1 MTPLQDEEEAGL
13 LELLKSQIC
22 DNAALYA
29 QKYDEEFQ
37 PYLPRFVTA
46 IWNLL
51 VSTGQEVK
59 YDLVR
64 ALVPVSC
71 VFYFQVPFPCSNNT
85 PRLCCSLW
93 AMLSSSWLQSV
104 KGHTTNTYSRTRIHS
119 LAFVKKS
126 LCPTWSSGVSK
137 CFVLWVVRLHL
148 WMLSVE

>member
-1 MTPLQDEEEAGL
+1 MLYDIFYFLREVLLDSQLLVPLVMPPQDEEEAGL

-59 YDLVR
+59 YDLVSV
-64 ALVPVSC
+64 LGPCYVSVIC
-71 VFYFQVPFPCSNNT
+71 E
-85 PRLCCSLW
+85 LH
-93 AMLSSSWLQSV
+93 SSSA
-104 KGHTTNTYSRTRIHS
+104 Y
-119 LAFVKKS
+119 
-126 LCPTWSSGVSK
+126 
-137 CFVLWVVRLHL
+137 
-148 WMLSVE
+148 